1 MTNENE
7 QSSKKLSLTSS
18 GKLGLKSPLE
28 SGKVQQS
35 FPHGRTKNVAFEVR
49 KKRGSSADAPKPAAD
64 LISTETT
71 VSPDAVAPVR
81 VMATMPATGL
91 AKTPAAPSK
100 SAGGAGRSKED
111 LTESER
117 ANRNRALQ
125 FAKRDEAEA
134 AREAEILELTLR
146 QEAEARAKSEKQM
159 REAEA
164 AAGVGNGSTAPQ
176 DLANEMVP
184 SERSV
189 ILPPEP
195 SQIRGGEEAEDEAS
209 IKAKR
214 AKPVAEVKRLV
225 PVAKRGEPKRRGGK
239 ITVSQALD
247 ADDMAERVRSLASV
261 RRAREREKAR
271 MKSGPQEKIFREV
284 ILPDFITVQELSSR
298 MAERGG
304 DVIKSLMKMGVLA
317 TINQSIDADTAEILV
332 QEFGH
337 TAKRASEAAVEVG
350 LRGSEDRP
358 QDQVS
363 RPPVVTVMGH
373 VDHGK
378 TSLLDALRKAD
389 VAAHEAGGITQ
400 HIGAYQVTLPSRAK
414 ITFIDTPGHEA
425 FTEMRARGADVTDI
439 VVLVVAADDG
449 IMPQTVEAIT
459 HAKAAG
465 VPIVVAIN
473 KCDKPD
479 ADPKRVR
486 TELLQHELVVEELGG
501 EVLAIE
507 VSAKTRLG
515 LDKLEEAIL
524 LQAEILDLK
533 SNPNRAAEG
542 TVIEAKLDRRRGP
555 VATILVQRGTLRVG
569 DVFVAG
575 GEWGRVRALLDDHGK
590 PIEQAGPSMPVE
602 VLGLQSTPMAGD
614 ELSVVESEAR
624 AREVAS
630 FRQRRRRD
638 ASINMAGRGTVEQ
651 MLSKIAAGEVKE
663 FPVVIK
669 TDVQGSLEAII
680 ASLTRLGTSEVAV
693 RILHAG
699 VGAISESDITLAR
712 ASGALMIAFNVRAN
726 LQAKEMARRDGVDI
740 RYYSVIYGLV
750 DDVKAILSGMLT
762 PTIRENFLGYAEI
775 RQIFDITRVGKVAG
789 CMVTEGIVKRGS
801 KVRLLRDNVVIH
813 EGSLK
818 TLRRVKDEVKEVK
831 QGFECG
837 MAFDN
842 YNDIKEG
849 DQIECFEMVEEARQ
863 L

>member
-1 MTNENE
+1 M
-7 QSSKKLSLTSS
+7 
-18 GKLGLKSPLE
+18 
-28 SGKVQQS
+28 
-35 FPHGRTKNVAFEVR
+35 
-49 KKRGSSADAPKPAAD
+49 
-64 LISTETT
+64 
-71 VSPDAVAPVR
+71 
-81 VMATMPATGL
+81 
-91 AKTPAAPSK
+91 
-100 SAGGAGRSKED
+100 
-111 LTESER
+111 TESER
-117 ANRNRALQ
+117 ANRNRALLV
-125 FAKRDEAEA
+125 AKRDESEA
-134 AREAEILELTLR
+134 QREAERLEQQR
-146 QEAEARAKSEKQM
+146 KIEAEARALVEAQQQSEAASRASLSGISGPQNPDGRRADGAESTAPLAADKTHPTPAQAHEP

-164 AAGVGNGSTAPQ
+164 AEDDA
-176 DLANEMVP
+176 
-184 SERSV
+184 
-189 ILPPEP
+189 
-195 SQIRGGEEAEDEAS
+195 SQ
-209 IKAKR
+209 KAKK
-214 AKPVAEVKRLV
+214 AKPLIEVKRQV
-225 PVAKRGEPKRRGGK
+225 PVAKRGEPRRRGAK

-247 ADDMAERVRSLASV
+247 ADDIAERVRSLASV

-271 MKSGPQEKIFREV
+271 MKSGPQDKVFREV
-284 ILPDFITVQELSSR
+284 IIPDVITVQELSSR

-304 DVIKSLMKMGVLA
+304 DVIKSLMRMGVMA
-317 TINQSIDADTAEILV
+317 TINQSIDADTAEIIV

-337 TAKRASEAAVEVG
+337 TAKRASDAAVEVG

-358 QDQVS
+358 EDQIS

-400 HIGAYQVTLPSRAK
+400 HIGAYQVTLPSHAK

-425 FTEMRARGADVTDI
+425 FTEMRARGAEVTDI

-449 IMPQTVEAIT
+449 IMPQTIEAIT

-479 ADPKRVR
+479 ADPQRVR

-501 EVLAIE
+501 DVLAIE
-507 VSAKTRLG
+507 VSAKTRQG
-515 LDKLEEAIL
+515 LDRLEEAIL

-533 SNPNRAAEG
+533 ANPNRAAEG
-542 TVIEAKLDRRRGP
+542 TVVEAKLDRRRGP

-575 GEWGRVRALLDDHGK
+575 GEWGRVRALLDDHGAA
-590 PIEQAGPSMPVE
+590 IESAGPSVPVE

-638 ASINMAGRGTVEQ
+638 ASISLAGRGTVEQ

-669 TDVQGSLEAII
+669 TDVQGSLEAIV
-680 ASLTRLGTSEVAV
+680 ASLNRLGNTEVAV

-712 ASGALMIAFNVRAN
+712 ASGALMIAFNVRPN
-726 LQAKEMARRDGVDI
+726 PQAKEMARRDGVDI

-762 PTIRENFLGYAEI
+762 PSVRENFLGYAEI
-775 RQIFDITRVGKVAG
+775 RQIFEITRVGKVAG
-789 CMVTEGIVKRGS
+789 CMVTDGIVKRGS

-813 EGSLK
+813 EGHLK

>member
-7 QSSKKLSLTSS
+7 QTSKKLSL
-18 GKLGLKSPLE
+18 GGGAKLGLKPTTE
-28 SGKVQQS
+28 AKVQQS
-35 FPHGRTKNVAFEVR
+35 FAHGRSKSVAFEVR
-49 KKRGSSADAPKPAAD
+49 KKRGAPAEVTRPAG
-64 LISTETT
+64 E
-71 VSPDAVAPVR
+71 APGHE
-81 VMATMPATGL
+81 PATAESSGAVRTL
-91 AKTPAAPSK
+91 SSFSSQTAGPAIGGRSPSM
-100 SAGGAGRSKED
+100 ARSKEH

-117 ANRNRALQ
+117 ANRNRALLV
-125 FAKRDEAEA
+125 AKRDESEA
-134 AREAEILELTLR
+134 QREAELAEQQRKI
-146 QEAEARAKSEKQM
+146 EAEARAAE
-159 REAEA
+159 EARRAPESRSA
-164 AAGVGNGSTAPQ
+164 AALEPQARESVTGGGMAAAESLGLQPHSAPNLSTPQ
-176 DLANEMVP
+176 V
-184 SERSV
+184 
-189 ILPPEP
+189 
-195 SQIRGGEEAEDEAS
+195 GEESEEDAGQRAK
-209 IKAKR
+209 KAK
-214 AKPVAEVKRLV
+214 PIVEVKRQV
-225 PVAKRGEPKRRGGK
+225 PVAKRGEPRRRGGK

-247 ADDMAERVRSLASV
+247 ADDIAERVRSLASV

-271 MKSGPQEKIFREV
+271 MKSGPQEKVFREV
-284 ILPDFITVQELSSR
+284 IIPDLITVQELSSR
-298 MAERGG
+298 MAERGS
-304 DVIKSLMKMGVLA
+304 DVIKSLMKMGVMA
-317 TINQSIDADTAEILV
+317 TINQPIDADTAEIIV

-337 TAKRASEAAVEVG
+337 TPKRASEAAVEVG

-358 QDQVS
+358 EDQIS

-400 HIGAYQVTLPSRAK
+400 HIGAYQVTLPSHAK

-425 FTEMRARGADVTDI
+425 FTEMRARGAEVTDI

-486 TELLQHELVVEELGG
+486 TELLQHDLVVEELGG

-507 VSAKTRLG
+507 VSAKTRQG
-515 LDKLEEAIL
+515 LDRLEEAIL

-533 SNPNRAAEG
+533 ANPNRAAEG
-542 TVIEAKLDRRRGP
+542 TVVEAKLDRRRGP

-575 GEWGRVRALLDDHGK
+575 GEWGRVRALLDDRGNG
-590 PIEQAGPSMPVE
+590 IEEAGPSVPVE
-602 VLGLQSTPMAGD
+602 VLGLQNTPLAGD
-614 ELSVVESEAR
+614 ELSVVESESR

-638 ASINMAGRGTVEQ
+638 ASISLAGRGTVEQ

-669 TDVQGSLEAII
+669 TDVQGSLEAIV
-680 ASLTRLGTSEVAV
+680 ASLKRLGNAEVAV

-699 VGAISESDITLAR
+699 VGALSESDVTLAR
-712 ASGALMIAFNVRAN
+712 ASGALIIAFNVRPN
-726 LQAKEMARRDGVDI
+726 PQAKEMARRDRVDI

-762 PTIRENFLGYAEI
+762 PTVRENFLGYAEI
-775 RQIFDITRVGKVAG
+775 RQIFEITRVGKVAG
-789 CMVTEGIVKRGS
+789 CMVTDGIVKRGS

-813 EGSLK
+813 EGNLK